1 MQTGSSQHLDTRPAR
16 AGWIAPRCVVCALA
30 PGSPLCE
37 GCERDF
43 FAREAVRCERC
54 AIRLGNAWTGC
65 CGHCLAEPP
74 HFDATTALADYVAP
88 VSGMIA
94 ALKFGARLDLAEAF
108 ARLLAAREPGPVADL
123 VVAVPLSF
131 ERESARGFNQSLEIA
146 RRFARLTG
154 ATMAERT
161 LLRVRHTPPQQSLA
175 REARRRNVRGAFGV
189 SGDVRGAR
197 LIVVDDVMTT
207 GSTLNEIADTLKRA
221 GAARVVNRVVARTP

>member
-1 MQTGSSQHLDTRPAR
+1 
-16 AGWIAPRCVVCALA
+16 
-30 PGSPLCE
+30 
-37 GCERDF
+37 
-43 FAREAVRCERC
+43 
-54 AIRLGNAWTGC
+54 
-65 CGHCLAEPP
+65 
-74 HFDATTALADYVAP
+74 
-88 VSGMIA
+88 MIA

-131 ERESARGFNQSLEIA
+131 ERESERGFNQSLEIA

-161 LLRVRHTPPQQSLA
+161 LLRARHTPPQQSLA
-175 REARRRNVRGAFGV
+175 RDARRRNVRGAFGV